1 MQTEP
6 TVRDTFFVL
15 AFESLRFQLSTQDNE
30 EFLNEA
36 LTNYSFLLA
45 EFSGV
50 LVWMIGKHADTRKR
64 ANLWRGFPLIFKN
77 SQNKDNNLV
86 WFATTYR
93 SYSRRYYMKFTKEE

>member
-1 MQTEP
+1 MQTGP
-6 TVRDTFFVL
+6 TVCDTFFVL
-15 AFESLRFQLSTQDNE
+15 AFKSLRFQLSTQDNE

-64 ANLWRGFPLIFKN
+64 ANLTRGFPLIFKN
-77 SQNKDNNLV
+77 SQNKDNNSQK
-86 WFATTYR
+86 WNRNY
-93 SYSRRYYMKFTKEE
+93 TKA